1 MAMDTEVTEAID
13 RLSDRIDHLE
23 LSLRGEMA
31 DMRDGLRAEMADM
44 RDELRRHTDVV
55 AESLHD
61 DIRLVAEGVAHLA
74 ARIDRLQR

>member
-23 LSLRGEMA
+23 LSLRDEMA
-31 DMRDGLRAEMADM
+31 AM